1 MAPKLRQIPQADVME
16 FVERH
21 LKHAPRKIALPGS
34 DVACS
39 IHVDSFLREKYHFAV
54 NDVYQF
60 RLNDDR
66 VILTKIGERKE
77 VMIKKKKKAVKKAPK
92 VTNKKATRTEKK
104 AVKKTPKVT
113 NKKATT
119 QTEKKAVKKTPKVTN
134 NKKATQ
140 TKEKRVKNVKNDKTN
155 KIIGEDPST
164 LGLPLD
170 CFERTKLS

>member
-39 IHVDSFLREKYHFAV
+39 IHIDSFLREKYHFAV

-66 VILTKIGERKE
+66 VILTRIGERKE
-77 VMIKKKKKAVKKAPK
+77 VIKKKKKAVKKAVKKAPK
-92 VTNKKATRTEKK
+92 VTH
-104 AVKKTPKVT
+104 
-113 NKKATT
+113 KKATT

-134 NKKATQ
+134 KKATQ
-140 TKEKRVKNVKNDKTN
+140 TKKKRVKKNVKNDKTN